1 MSDGPVYQK
10 LGFSAFHEDAEEL
23 LAEVELSLNRLR
35 YLDVRE
41 SEHLISEVQIIVDQI
56 RCELRDVGKS

>member
-1 MSDGPVYQK
+1 MSDGPASPK

>member
-1 MSDGPVYQK
+1 MTDGPASPK
-10 LGFSAFHEDAEEL
+10 LGFSAFHKNAEEL

-56 RCELRDVGKS
+56 RCELRDFGKN